1 MQRQMARGETNG
13 DKSQHTARRCV
24 ALSDIWRRQRTSEE
38 TSAWKKKKLV
48 AREVQAAFAAFNMK
62 QIKQATAKA
71 FWGMKPRD
79 SSSVEYRAGSQR
91 ILLGAQICVDVRAR
105 TFELCALHLVRRA
118 DFSNRFDP
126 RKVSQRLDLPL
137 SETTQASRL
146 KTYAYA
152 TYAHAFSF
160 SYPRSVLPYLR
171 SRCDLSRSSG
181 AEGNYNFALL
191 CFHFFET
198 KCFSTVCTV
207 LCVRWGGQS
216 PIHAVYSTSVK
227 AGQPVW
233 SCTI

>member
-1 MQRQMARGETNG
+1 MARGETNG

-105 TFELCALHLVRRA
+105 TFELRLRLV
-118 DFSNRFDP
+118 
-126 RKVSQRLDLPL
+126 VLRLMLMPL
-137 SETTQASRL
+137 MLTPSHFLIREVFFRTCEAG
-146 KTYAYA
+146 A
-152 TYAHAFSF
+152 TYLEARGQKGITIS
-160 SYPRSVLPYLR
+160 
-171 SRCDLSRSSG
+171 
-181 AEGNYNFALL
+181 L
-191 CFHFFET
+191 CFVFISLRRSALALFVR
-198 KCFSTVCTV
+198 CFACDGVANRRSTLFT
-207 LCVRWGGQS
+207 LL
-216 PIHAVYSTSVK
+216 P
-227 AGQPVW
+227 
-233 SCTI
+233 

>member
-13 DKSQHTARRCV
+13 DKSEHTARKCV

-181 AEGNYNFALL
+181 AERNYNFALL
-191 CFHFFET
+191 CFHSLRRSALALIVR
-198 KCFSTVCTV
+198 CFAFDWAANRRSTLFT
-207 LCVRWGGQS
+207 LL
-216 PIHAVYSTSVK
+216 P
-227 AGQPVW
+227 
-233 SCTI
+233 